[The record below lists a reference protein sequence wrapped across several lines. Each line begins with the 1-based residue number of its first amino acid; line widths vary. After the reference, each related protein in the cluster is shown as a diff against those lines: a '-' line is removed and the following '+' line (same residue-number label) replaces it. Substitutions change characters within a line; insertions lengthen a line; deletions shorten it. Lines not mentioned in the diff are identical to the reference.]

1 MIAQGIKGIKI
12 VKVVVEGVLLG
23 INFLVTNLGE
33 L

>member
-1 MIAQGIKGIKI
+1 MIAQGIKGIRI
-12 VKVVVEGVLLG
+12 VEVVIEGVLLG